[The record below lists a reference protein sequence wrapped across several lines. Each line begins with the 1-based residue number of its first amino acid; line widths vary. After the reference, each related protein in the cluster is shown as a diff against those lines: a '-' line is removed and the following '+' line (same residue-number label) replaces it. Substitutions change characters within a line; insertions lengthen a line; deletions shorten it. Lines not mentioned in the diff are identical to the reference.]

1 MVTSGEREG
10 QGTAEDGGLRGT
22 NYSVYNKQPAR
33 IQHREYSQHFII
45 TINGV

>member
-1 MVTSGEREG
+1 MVTGGEREG
-10 QGTAEDGGLRGT
+10 QGTAGGGGLRGT
-22 NYSVYNKQPAR
+22 NYSVYNKLAAR